1 MNSFKRRQIIS
12 IGLQLRYRSI
22 GRQSSLGRAR
32 PGRLARS
39 GLSGALALA
48 LALAISG
55 CRVDRRLELP
65 DEAARR
71 VVCNISGYHVENLC
85 DDEKEYLDW
94 AEAEPRAPRMADL
107 NRETLL
113 RFTRET
119 QDVDKAAAVFY
130 TRLIREPATQK
141 LITYLESTEK
151 RLEAERRLPDYS
163 NLNVALVVAPGM
175 FYKDNPETGADGRGL
190 RTIAARMGM
199 KDDAIPLEQT
209 GTVEENG
216 ALICDYIRNRN
227 DGAALILASA
237 SKGGADIKYA
247 IRLCGADPAF
257 QKVAGW
263 LNIGGINRG
272 SILANEINNQWD
284 ARLEAR
290 TYFCLNG
297 YNYDGLMSMRE
308 GEGAPL
314 NFDLDLPDHMLMVN
328 IIGVPVFRFVTE
340 RARPYYLHL
349 VQFGPNDG
357 LSLLADLYIPE
368 AVNWGSWRNDHYF
381 RWPISETRMMAFI
394 MYVIEEK
401 RASIPVR

>member
-1 MNSFKRRQIIS
+1 MITRHLSKIS
-12 IGLQLRYRSI
+12 NGLQSGYVLAQTDFSQPLRPV
-22 GRQSSLGRAR
+22 GRATH
-32 PGRLARS
+32 LLVL
-39 GLSGALALA
+39 LSVLGIAVAH
-48 LALAISG
+48 
-55 CRVDRRLELP
+55 CRVDRRLEIP
-65 DEAARR
+65 GETTRR
-71 VVCNISGYHVENLC
+71 VQCNNSGYHVENLC

-94 AEAEPRAPRMADL
+94 AEAESRAPRMADL

-130 TRLIREPATQK
+130 TRLIREPLTQQ
-141 LITYLESTEK
+141 LIAYLESTEK

-163 NLNVALVVAPGM
+163 DLNVALVVAPGM
-175 FYKDNPETGADGRGL
+175 FYKDNPETGADGSGL
-190 RTIAARMGM
+190 RSIAARMGM

-247 IRLCGADPAF
+247 IHLCGEDPAF
-257 QKVAGW
+257 EKVVGW

-314 NFDLDLPDHMLMVN
+314 NFDLDLPDHLLMIN

-357 LSLLADLYIPE
+357 LSLLADLYMPG

-394 MYVIEEK
+394 MFVIEGK
-401 RASIPVR
+401 RANIPSR